1 MNNTF
6 EEIFIKHC
14 SPLLAGIK
22 VSNLFSIKYE
32 NYDELYEK
40 VSALNK
46 NINKKDIYIQIIKKT
61 TSLDS
66 FYLIFAYRK
75 TKLTERIN
83 EKLIHNFL
91 KNYGYF
97 NCYGLED
104 YLYVLTNKLISSEN
118 FPHEIGIFLGY
129 PLNDVV
135 SFIKE
140 KGQNF
145 VSCGTWK
152 SYSNK
157 KHYEK
162 VFSIY
167 KKCKEIYTDLYKKG
181 QTLEMLAV
189 AS

>member
-6 EEIFIKHC
+6 EEIFIEHC

-32 NYDELYEK
+32 IYDELYEK